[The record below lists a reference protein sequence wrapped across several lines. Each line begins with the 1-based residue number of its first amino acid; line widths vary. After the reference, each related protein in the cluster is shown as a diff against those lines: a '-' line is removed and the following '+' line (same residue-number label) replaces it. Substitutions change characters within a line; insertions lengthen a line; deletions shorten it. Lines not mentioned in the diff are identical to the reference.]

1 MWLWPLSG
9 GSSGGS
15 RYVLSGAGDVP
26 LAVGESAAPGV
37 PVLYALTLAWVC
49 CGEWKLIFNGVLV
62 RVFLCPAE

>member
-1 MWLWPLSG
+1 M
-9 GSSGGS
+9 
-15 RYVLSGAGDVP
+15 LSGAGDVP

-37 PVLYALTLAWVC
+37 PVLCALTLAWVC

>member
-15 RYVLSGAGDVP
+15 RYVLPGAGDV
-26 LAVGESAAPGV
+26 LLTAGESAAHGV
-37 PVLYALTLAWVC
+37 PVLCALTLAWVC
-49 CGEWKLIFNGVLV
+49 SGEWKLIFNGVLV